1 MPKIVDHE
9 TRRRELIEASWKVI
23 AAEGLEGVT
32 MRKIAAEAGCTTG
45 RLTHYFA
52 DREALILAALQASNK
67 ATSKRVNDI
76 ISSDVTAY
84 EKLQRMAEQT
94 LPLDEDRRT
103 EVKIWLAFWSAATI
117 DQSLAKENDAR
128 MDEWFSAL
136 IPLIKEVAP
145 KADAVHE
152 ANLIIGLVNGLGI
165 QVAVNPTKTNLE
177 RAQSVVHAHLKQLV
191 A

>member
-9 TRRRELIEASWKVI
+9 ARRQELIEASWKVI

-32 MRKIAAEAGCTTG
+32 MRKIATEAGCTTG

-67 ATSKRVNDI
+67 ATSNRVNDI
-76 ISSDVTAY
+76 IASNATAY
-84 EKLQRMAEQT
+84 DKLLQMAEQT

-117 DQSLAKENDAR
+117 DHSLANENDAR
-128 MDEWFSAL
+128 MNEWFSAL
-136 IPLIKEVAP
+136 IPLLKEVAP
-145 KADAVHE
+145 KANADHE
-152 ANLIIGLVNGLGI
+152 ANLLIGLVNGLGI
-165 QVAVNPTKTNLE
+165 QIAVNPTKTNLE
-177 RAQSVVHAHLKQLV
+177 RALSVVHTHLEQLV

>member
-32 MRKIAAEAGCTTG
+32 MRKIATEAGCTTG

-52 DREALILAALQASNK
+52 DREALILAALQVSNK
-67 ATSKRVNDI
+67 ATSNRVNDI
-76 ISSDVTAY
+76 IASNATAY
-84 EKLQRMAEQT
+84 DKLLQMAEQT

-117 DQSLAKENDAR
+117 DHSLAKENDAR
-128 MDEWFSAL
+128 MNEWFSAL
-136 IPLIKEVAP
+136 IPLLKEVAP
-145 KADAVHE
+145 KANADHE
-152 ANLIIGLVNGLGI
+152 ANLLIGLVNGLGI
-165 QVAVNPTKTNLE
+165 QIAVNPTKTNLE
-177 RAQSVVHAHLKQLV
+177 RALSVVHTHLEQLV